1 MFAALAG
8 AVAALYDLKRH
19 EKKLEAELALA
30 ERDLARQRTL
40 AELDR
45 ERKLVGTQIE
55 SFMVKMQCDPISAL
69 NLRFMDGEGF
79 ADDPFEFKSKFL
91 SGHVSIRHIG
101 SQPHPGLQRPESG
114 RGTGEWA
121 PPEYQEGSTTI
132 KPLGGSMA
140 EWGMAVAFRVAHQ
153 NSDFRL
159 KLDWFKKSDPASSAV
174 YLVDPVNHQYLY
186 LTASSLKGEVL
197 PGIPRTGILVFQRPD
212 SPTDRLQVHFSGV
225 SVSKDPRSKT
235 SFSLEYTEADL
246 PQTIEHLN
254 ACPTTSETLATAL
267 DREVSKI
274 RSELLGQ
281 HQ

>member
-55 SFMVKMQCDPISAL
+55 SFMVKLQCDPISAL
-69 NLRFMDGEGF
+69 NLRFMDGDGF
-79 ADDPFEFKSKFL
+79 ASDPFEFKSKIL
-91 SGHVSIRHIG
+91 SGSTP
-101 SQPHPGLQRPESG
+101 SLQSSREP
-114 RGTGEWA
+114 GEWD

-132 KPLGGSMA
+132 KPLSGSMA
-140 EWGMAVAFRVAHQ
+140 EWGIAVAFRVAHQ
-153 NSDFRL
+153 NPDFRL
-159 KLDWFKKSDPASSAV
+159 KLDWFKKSDPASGPV

-212 SPTDRLQVHFSGV
+212 SPTNRLQVHFSGV
-225 SVSKDPRSKT
+225 SVSKDRRSKT
-235 SFSLEYTEADL
+235 NFFLEYTGADL
-246 PQTIEHLN
+246 PQSIEHLN
-254 ACPTTSETLATAL
+254 ALPPASERLATAL
-267 DREVSKI
+267 DRAVSKI
-274 RSELLGQ
+274 RSEFLKQ
-281 HQ
+281 HE